1 VLRNVDTVL
10 SLMDLHRE
18 PCAPGHV
25 ITWLTTVCSLC
36 GSCTVQGA
44 FTLLMWKNGKL
55 HQRRPIG
62 TCVQIMLPVLFIGI
76 LWLVRNLTAVNKKTM
91 CER

>member
-1 VLRNVDTVL
+1 MCTWRRHHLAHRRVFPAGLLLL
-10 SLMDLHRE
+10 S
-18 PCAPGHV
+18 
-25 ITWLTTVCSLC
+25 
-36 GSCTVQGA
+36 VQGA